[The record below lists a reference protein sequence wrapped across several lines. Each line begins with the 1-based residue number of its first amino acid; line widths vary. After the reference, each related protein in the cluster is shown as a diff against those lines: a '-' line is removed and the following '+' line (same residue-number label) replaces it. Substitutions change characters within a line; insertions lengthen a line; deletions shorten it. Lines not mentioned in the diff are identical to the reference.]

1 MAVNNQLFDGDE
13 EYDPFQALE
22 RDDEPIVWETTR
34 SLRREQTRIFLEKH
48 DQIHADRLAEIA
60 DADADLL
67 ELLQQ
72 HRYNDEGFLEKLDP
86 ELYGTLD
93 EDEEVDEI
101 ELGFMEDMEDVLDD
115 EDDAETDNEAVVETT
130 DVRQPSMESSTIEF
144 KVDVLERLAALRRSG
159 DLTENEFESLKT
171 EVINAQP

>member
-1 MAVNNQLFDGDE
+1 MAVNDQLFDGDE
-13 EYDPFQALE
+13 EDDPFQALE

-86 ELYGTLD
+86 ELYETLD

-101 ELGFMEDMEDVLDD
+101 ELGLMEDVEDVLDD
-115 EDDAETDNEAVVETT
+115 EDDADTENEAEEAIAEVSESVTKL
-130 DVRQPSMESSTIEF
+130 PSVEF

-159 DLTENEFESLKT
+159 DLTENEFESMKAELLR
-171 EVINAQP
+171 